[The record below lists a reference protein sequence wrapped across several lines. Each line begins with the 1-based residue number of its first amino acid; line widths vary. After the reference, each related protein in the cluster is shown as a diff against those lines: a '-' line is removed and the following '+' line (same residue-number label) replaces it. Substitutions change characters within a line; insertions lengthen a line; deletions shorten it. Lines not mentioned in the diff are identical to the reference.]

1 MKSSAKKRIIKFV
14 ITFVLVALMATISVV
29 ALSACGEIRYDY
41 YVLTTADNGDG
52 TLTVTACTVVKDKP
66 VVIPAEYKGK
76 KVVALGDG
84 SKAVFSGCEFT
95 TLILEAGV
103 QTINDNACKNWST
116 LTTLELNEGLER
128 IGANAFSGCTALKNI
143 TVPKSVTGIGEGAFE
158 NTAWYKDQ
166 PNGKIIYVGSFLYE
180 FKGNMAPNTVLT
192 AEDINAD
199 TKYISDYAFS
209 DCSGLK
215 NIVLPEGLEKIGA
228 SAFKGC
234 TSLESIDIPTTVN
247 HVGEKAFSGCTLLST
262 VHIPAGIG
270 DISSEMFYDCCGL
283 NNVDIGDGIKS
294 VGDSAFEN
302 CVGLTTISLP
312 GSVKSIGAGAFKNC
326 VKLQTVNDAQNV
338 ETLGDNA
345 FNNCIALTD
354 CVLSDKTK
362 SVGAGAFD
370 NCVTVT
376 EVELPEDAESVG
388 AGAFSNCINVE
399 KITIKRN
406 VEKKV
411 SLSFGSEAFNNCFKL
426 SGVCVD
432 DLAAWC
438 GYSFEDA
445 VANPLYQ
452 AGKLYVDGVETE
464 ELVVPAGVKAIG
476 AYAFVNG
483 GFNKATQPESLES
496 VGESAFKGC
505 LHLKNGGVAIASAD
519 KWCGVQFDDPEAN
532 PLYYGEKLCVG
543 EQEIKEITITE
554 GVESVGA
561 YAFYNCVSLTKITL
575 PKTISHIGGCAF
587 SGCAFLDEINIALGE
602 QPEDWDGEWNDFCGT
617 EVEGGTK
624 INWTGEKKIKLT
636 TNTIMAIVVGGI
648 LVVVVIVLLF
658 MWLIRKIRKK
668 IRGPQKT
675 EEGKKEVAATEE
687 KPAKEEKKEEA
698 IAEKEEKESASTKE
712 KKAAP
717 AAKKKAKKEE

>member
-1 MKSSAKKRIIKFV
+1 MKTSAKKRIIKFV
-14 ITFVLVALMATISVV
+14 ITLVLVALTATISIV

-84 SKAVFSGCEFT
+84 NKTVFSGCEFT

-103 QTINDNACKNWST
+103 KTINDNACKDWST

-128 IGANAFSGCTALKNI
+128 IGANAFSGCTVLKDI

-192 AEDINAD
+192 AEDIKAD

-215 NIVLPEGLEKIGA
+215 NITLPSGLEKIGA
-228 SAFKGC
+228 SAFEGC
-234 TSLESIDIPTTVN
+234 TSLESIDIPATVN
-247 HVGEKAFSGCTLLST
+247 NVGEKAFSGCTLLST

-270 DISSEMFYDCCGL
+270 DISSAMFYDCCGL

-312 GSVKSIGAGAFKNC
+312 GSVKSIGAGAFQNC
-326 VKLQTVNDAQNV
+326 VKLQTVSNAQNI

-345 FNNCIALTD
+345 FNNCIALTG

-362 SVGAGAFD
+362 SVGKGAFD
-370 NCVTVT
+370 NCVSIA
-376 EVELPEDAESVG
+376 EVELPEAAQSVG
-388 AGAFSNCINVE
+388 AGAFNNCINVK

-406 VEKKV
+406 ATEKV
-411 SLSFGSEAFNNCFKL
+411 SLSFGSEAFSNCFKL
-426 SGVCVD
+426 SGVYID

-438 GYSFEDA
+438 GYAFEDA
-445 VANPLYQ
+445 GANPLYQ
-452 AGKLYVDGVETE
+452 AGTLYVDGAEAE
-464 ELVVPAGVKAIG
+464 ELVVPAGVKEIG

-483 GFNKATQPESLES
+483 GFNKATLPESLEG

-505 LHLKNGGVAIASAD
+505 LHLKNGGVAITSVD
-519 KWCGVQFDDPEAN
+519 KWCGVRFDDPEAN
-532 PLYYGEKLCVG
+532 PLYYGEKLFLNG
-543 EQEIKEITITE
+543 QETNVVAVTE
-554 GVESVGA
+554 GVEKVGA
-561 YAFYNCVSLTKITL
+561 YAFYNCVSLNKITL
-575 PKTISHIGGCAF
+575 PKTVSYVGACAF
-587 SGCAFLDEINIALGE
+587 SGCAKLGEINVALGE

-658 MWLIRKIRKK
+658 MWLIRKIKRK
-668 IRGPQKT
+668 IRGPQKA
-675 EEGKKEVAATEE
+675 EETKKEVAATEE
-687 KPAKEEKKEEA
+687 KPEA
-698 IAEKEEKESASTKE
+698 EEKEEKAAEKAEKEPAPVKKNAAS
-712 KKAAP
+712 P
-717 AAKKKAKKEE
+717 AKKKAKKEE